1 MLICNPIPSEA
12 ALDPQLVENVVAEA
26 LERAA
31 AAGVRGKALTPFLLQ
46 ALEKKTGGATVTAN
60 QALAVSN
67 ARVAAEIAVAYVLD
81 GR

>member
-1 MLICNPIPSEA
+1 MLIDTHAHLFDDRFRKDLPA
-12 ALDPQLVENVVAEA
+12 V

-46 ALEKKTGGATVTAN
+46 ALEKKTGGATVAAN